1 MTILI
6 HLIQIINTNV
16 NVITLGGAFELDQRM
31 IFSLTA
37 SLSSIVIIL
46 VIILSPQNESQ
57 TVRCTVTCILAS
69 RRYTQVP
76 SLQGVISLVKN
87 FLSLKCHS

>member
-37 SLSSIVIIL
+37 SLSSVVIIL
-46 VIILSPQNESQ
+46 VYHLITSE
-57 TVRCTVTCILAS
+57 
-69 RRYTQVP
+69 
-76 SLQGVISLVKN
+76 
-87 FLSLKCHS
+87 